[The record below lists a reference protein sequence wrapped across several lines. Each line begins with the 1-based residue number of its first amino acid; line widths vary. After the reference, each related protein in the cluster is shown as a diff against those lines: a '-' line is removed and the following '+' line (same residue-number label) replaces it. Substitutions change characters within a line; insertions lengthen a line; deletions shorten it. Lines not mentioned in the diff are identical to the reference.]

1 MNFDLR
7 FPIGIMFTI
16 FGVIL
21 TVFGAMSDKAIY
33 DQHSL
38 GININLG
45 WGLVLLVFGALML
58 GLALLGSRKPG
69 PPPEPEQPSRPD
81 ERLAGKH

>member
-7 FPIGIMFTI
+7 LPVGLMFSL

-21 TVFGAMSDKAIY
+21 TTFGLVSDAALYKK
-33 DQHSL
+33 SL

-45 WGLVLLVFGALML
+45 WGLVLIVFGGSMLFFALRAR
-58 GLALLGSRKPG
+58 GRNR
-69 PPPEPEQPSRPD
+69 QN
-81 ERLAGKH
+81 